1 MTERFPRDALVPLA
15 GTFAIQIVVSG
26 AMFGVAVITP
36 VAAPD
41 VGVTPTL
48 IGAYM
53 AVAYGIGM
61 VAGLVTGPLSRRF
74 GLIPMCQA
82 TMVLVLLG
90 TLVLAIGSPGAV
102 MLSAVVLGASYGPV
116 NPLTTDILASV
127 ASDRWRPLI
136 ISIKQ
141 TGMPAGAAV
150 AGLSLPY
157 LSGSIGWQGA
167 MVLFGI
173 VALTVALLVH
183 PLSARF
189 ARPAT
194 SPEPFEPRRLL
205 SPCRLIWEN
214 KRLRRLGIAG
224 FLFAGCQVSIASYFV
239 VFVTG
244 NLALSLGAAGALYTV
259 LQLSGVAGRLAS
271 GSIAGW
277 IASGAAVLS
286 CIAIGSAAMTLL
298 AGLAVPASPLWLLAA
313 GAALLGVTSHGW
325 NGVYYAEVAK
335 IAPNGLIGDAASG
348 VQFTSLAGVASIPPL
363 FGLIAYTAG
372 YPAAFVAV
380 AMGLLLGGWTLRP
393 WLSRPE

>member
-90 TLVLAIGSPGAV
+90 TLVLAIGSPSAV

-157 LSGSIGWQGA
+157 L
-167 MVLFGI
+167 
-173 VALTVALLVH
+173 
-183 PLSARF
+183 
-189 ARPAT
+189 
-194 SPEPFEPRRLL
+194 
-205 SPCRLIWEN
+205 
-214 KRLRRLGIAG
+214 
-224 FLFAGCQVSIASYFV
+224 
-239 VFVTG
+239 
-244 NLALSLGAAGALYTV
+244 
-259 LQLSGVAGRLAS
+259 
-271 GSIAGW
+271 
-277 IASGAAVLS
+277 
-286 CIAIGSAAMTLL
+286 
-298 AGLAVPASPLWLLAA
+298 
-313 GAALLGVTSHGW
+313 
-325 NGVYYAEVAK
+325 
-335 IAPNGLIGDAASG
+335 
-348 VQFTSLAGVASIPPL
+348 
-363 FGLIAYTAG
+363 
-372 YPAAFVAV
+372 
-380 AMGLLLGGWTLRP
+380 
-393 WLSRPE
+393 